1 MILTREEARTM
12 DNKEVAKR
20 LKFVKDML
28 RNKVKSI
35 NKESITS

>member
-1 MILTREEARTM
+1 M